1 MDQARLDAITVAIA
15 ASVGIEAYIW
25 LQDIA
30 GLDPDQAVAS
40 LCWTARQSSSAPSTP
55 TRYRRR
61 ASRQH

>member
-30 GLDPDQAVAS
+30 GLNPDQAVAS
-40 LCWTARQSSSAPSTP
+40 LCWTAETILLGALHADTLPP
-55 TRYRRR
+55 A